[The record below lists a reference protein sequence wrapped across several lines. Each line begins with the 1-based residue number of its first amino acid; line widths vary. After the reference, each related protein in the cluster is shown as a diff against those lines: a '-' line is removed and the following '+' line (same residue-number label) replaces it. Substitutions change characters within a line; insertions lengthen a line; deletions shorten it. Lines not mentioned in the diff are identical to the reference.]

1 MSIRILVIADS
12 RGRYLGYEL
21 DKVFEY
27 AYHKLIWRGGL
38 TLNEAAD
45 FSRNS
50 IISFKPHMIYLL
62 VGICDITR
70 IVTREPWSIG
80 LRIPT
85 VSGTVMNYMENLD
98 KAHREIYSLSR
109 AVGHQLMIVTPT
121 QTGVDIGRYNS
132 YPDDLVSPQQKTL
145 NVAILN
151 INRHVTALNRSMQI
165 KTPFLANIVHPRC
178 RRRNRFVPARL
189 LDGCHPTPELCAI
202 WAKIIFKNAM
212 RNIDNYYTFALINS
226 MY

>member
-12 RGRYLGYEL
+12 RGRHLGYEL

-38 TLNEAAD
+38 TLHEAAD
-45 FSRNS
+45 FSRSS
-50 IISFKPHMIYLL
+50 IFSFKPHMIYLL
-62 VGICDITR
+62 VGICDVTR

-85 VSGTVMNYMENLD
+85 VSGTVMSYMENLD
-98 KAHREIYSLSR
+98 KAHRELYSLSS
-109 AVGHQLMIVTPT
+109 AVGHKLMIITPT

-132 YPDDLVSPQQKTL
+132 YPHDLVSPQQKTL

-151 INRHVTALNRSMQI
+151 INRHVTALNRSMWI
-165 KTPFLANIVHPRC
+165 KTPFLANILHICSV
-178 RRRNRFVPARL
+178 
-189 LDGCHPTPELCAI
+189 
-202 WAKIIFKNAM
+202 
-212 RNIDNYYTFALINS
+212 
-226 MY
+226 